1 MSKYGLCSSYPSHRS
16 LLVLLIVVSCRSG
29 RAIPERLARKP
40 AAKLT
45 QSFSRATTTPS
56 HDVIFGIRG
65 GESILDP
72 YPGVDMDA
80 FLGVIDVCGTA
91 LFAFSGTLTA
101 GRKGMDIMGM
111 TIIALITAMGGGT
124 IRDLLFNKGTVFWMQ
139 DVVYL
144 KICVVTTLLTF
155 LLWPTLEY
163 KLGWKDSA
171 VPVCTADALGLAA
184 FAILG
189 TQKAIKMELHPM
201 IWIVSGLMTS
211 CFGGIVRD
219 ILCLQRPRIM
229 YPERSLYATPPLM
242 GTVVYTLLTLRCPQ
256 IDKQLIASISFVTTF
271 SARVFSFNSQTRLPY
286 WRPLDV
292 IIPEDDC
299 DI

>member
-1 MSKYGLCSSYPSHRS
+1 
-16 LLVLLIVVSCRSG
+16 V
-29 RAIPERLARKP
+29 RAMIPESLARKP

-45 QSFSRATTTPS
+45 QSIRELKTPS
-56 HDVIFGIRG
+56 HDAIFGIRG
-65 GESILDP
+65 GESLLDHISDP
-72 YPGVDMDA
+72 LPGVDMDG
-80 FLGVIDVCGTA
+80 FLSVIDVFGTA

-144 KICVVTTLLTF
+144 KICVITTLLTF
-155 LLWPTLEY
+155 VLWPTLEY

-171 VPVCTADALGLAA
+171 VPLCTADALGLAA

-189 TQKAIKMELHPM
+189 TQKAIRMDLHPM

-242 GTVVYTLLTLRCPQ
+242 GTIVYSLLTLHCPQ
-256 IDKQLIASISFVTTF
+256 MDKQLIASMSFVTTF